1 MSVADDKETLG
12 QEFRRIRKYLGLT
25 QDQAAEICG
34 VSKQS
39 ITLWENGHR
48 QFNHKDTSAL
58 IRQALNKLKR
68 RQKWRM
74 REQ

>member
-39 ITLWENGHR
+39 ITIWERDKR

-58 IRQALNKLKR
+58 IRQALVKLKR
-68 RQKWRM
+68 RRKWIKRK
-74 REQ
+74 Q